1 FNISRLPQD
10 TFVIGQSMGGYGAM
24 KWFLN
29 DLEKFGGV
37 GTLSG
42 SFDLQKVVENNP
54 DLADEFTALFGQS
67 LVIGEENDVF
77 EIAKKSVVR
86 DKKIYIA
93 CGTEDNFIADS
104 EKLKAIFDKN
114 GTQAKYNFESG
125 CHNWDF
131 WGEELP
137 KSLEYLLR

>member
-1 FNISRLPQD
+1 
-10 TFVIGQSMGGYGAM
+10 
-24 KWFLN
+24 
-29 DLEKFGGV
+29 
-37 GTLSG
+37 
-42 SFDLQKVVENNP
+42 
-54 DLADEFTALFGQS
+54 
-67 LVIGEENDVF
+67 
-77 EIAKKSVVR
+77 KKSVVR